1 MAVVTISRGSFT
13 GGKTLAECLAQ
24 KLSFRCV
31 DRDVIVERAAAS
43 GVAQEELLEALL
55 KPPTFLERFQHK
67 RYIYL
72 ALIQAALAEEART
85 GKVVYHGNA
94 GHLLLKGPGPILRV
108 RIIAPLDFR
117 LAMVRDRLKI
127 SEKEAL
133 DYIQKVDQDRK
144 KWTQFLY
151 GVDWADP
158 SLYDMVISLERM
170 NISEACDLL
179 SAAIKQL
186 KCFEFTTECQNA
198 MDDLALASR
207 VRATLAIDSSTS
219 HLEVE
224 VEASDGLVR
233 VRGKVPTPGELDNV
247 RQVAQA
253 VPGVGRVDL
262 EGLIPASH
270 V

>member
-72 ALIQAALAEEART
+72 ALIQSALAEEART

-94 GHLLLKGPGPILRV
+94 GHLLLNGPGPILRV
-108 RIIAPLDFR
+108 RIIAPLPFR
-117 LAMVRDRLKI
+117 MAMVRDRLKI
-127 SEKEAL
+127 SEKESL

-158 SLYDMVISLERM
+158 NLYDMVLSLERM
-170 NISEACDLL
+170 SISEACDLL

-186 KCFEFTTECQNA
+186 KCFEFTEECQAA

-224 VEASDGLVR
+224 TEAAKGVVR
-233 VRGKVPTPGELDNV
+233 VKGKVPTPAELEDV
-247 RQVAQA
+247 LRVAK
-253 VPGVGRVDL
+253 GVAGVTEVDI
-262 EGLIPASH
+262 EGLIPATH